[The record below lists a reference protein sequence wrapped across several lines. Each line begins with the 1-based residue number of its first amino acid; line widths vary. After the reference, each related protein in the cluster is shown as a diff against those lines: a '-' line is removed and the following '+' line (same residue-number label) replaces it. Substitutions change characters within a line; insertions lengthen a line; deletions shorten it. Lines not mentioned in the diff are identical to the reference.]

1 MGIDIYKIPEDH
13 SAAVGQTKNEHEKD
27 NEKKRTFLYEMVN
40 SGYIDKYQVDN
51 FVKRLKLVLVYRMF
65 YKKKP

>member
-27 NEKKRTFLYEMVN
+27 NEKKEPFYMKWLIVPILT
-40 SGYIDKYQVDN
+40 ST
-51 FVKRLKLVLVYRMF
+51 RLITL
-65 YKKKP
+65 